1 MRRQAKLERQYSNFS
16 EPNTVL
22 DSISTQH
29 QALAEAGLPEQ
40 YNLKEKTIEENN
52 EQLPQTTE
60 VAIIKSEIIEEIEV
74 KKEYD
79 VVEMMLQSM
88 AAGDSK

>member
-22 DSISTQH
+22 DNISTQH

-52 EQLPQTTE
+52 EQLPQITE

-88 AAGDSK
+88 AADGR